1 MSARARRATRPQAL
15 RVAGWAALAGIG
27 AAALAAQAGRAPR
40 ADSVGASA
48 LPAPPKVAAL
58 LRRACYD
65 CHSNETRWPWY
76 SRIVP
81 LSWRIARDVERGRK
95 EVNFSEWDGY
105 YSATRRRKLEWIGRA
120 VENGTMPPFL
130 YCVTHPGAR
139 LTREQRAAIVG
150 WVERALLQKEQKER

>member
-1 MSARARRATRPQAL
+1 MSARARRATKPQAL

-27 AAALAAQAGRAPR
+27 AAAFAAPAGGPAPR

-76 SRIVP
+76 SRIAP
-81 LSWRIARDVERGRK
+81 LSWRIARDVERGRQ
-95 EVNFSEWDGY
+95 ELNFSAWGDY
-105 YSATRRRKLEWIGRA
+105 YAATRRRKLKWIGRA

-130 YCVTHPGAR
+130 YCVTHSGAR
-139 LTREQRAAIVG
+139 LTREQRAAIVE
-150 WVERALLQKEQKER
+150 WVERALARQRP